1 MGASGV
7 DHSLHREQFMQ
18 RPETE
23 PPRQVEGPQGDQ
35 SGWDSEWRGEMQRRG
50 RGEARVSGILWGVMG
65 SWPSTQCEME
75 SPWRAPSRG
84 GTWPDLD
91 SSRTLGLHETRE
103 EKTRIFQANEHRML
117 CLDWGAGSGGGEEGQ
132 VTTPRT
138 GGDEARGEN
147 MLLRSPLSL
156 QRKDFPRIP
165 QAHPLHLVGQKCV
178 SITNHRQ
185 RGKIT
190 RLASITAQEHS

>member
-1 MGASGV
+1 
-7 DHSLHREQFMQ
+7 
-18 RPETE
+18 
-23 PPRQVEGPQGDQ
+23 
-35 SGWDSEWRGEMQRRG
+35 MQRRG
-50 RGEARVSGILWGVMG
+50 RGGARVSGILWGVMG

-75 SPWRAPSRG
+75 SPWRALSRG

-91 SSRTLGLHETRE
+91 SSRTLRLHETRE

-147 MLLRSPLSL
+147 MLLRSPLSTEKRFSQNPPSTSL
-156 QRKDFPRIP
+156 APHWSEVCQHHQSQAEGQDHTIGFHHRPRTFIICRGP
-165 QAHPLHLVGQKCV
+165 CQKV
-178 SITNHRQ
+178 LGISR
-185 RGKIT
+185 
-190 RLASITAQEHS
+190 